1 MSIII
6 NVVVVLLIAFNIYNL
21 KNVYKDVKELY
32 KIHKE
37 RQTKRKKT
45 KMKLQER
52 KLNLNKTLQELK
64 NIDLETPLYAE
75 FTQAEMAY
83 FLKVTQKLKE
93 ENTEIFIFASEL
105 LKHVKLENMR
115 NFMKS
120 APFITIHQHP
130 LKETEK
136 SDGRIKAGSYT
147 PESKEIDIYLED
159 NNSTLYHELLHAASS
174 DFTYN
179 VSGFNIY
186 LESGESLGKGLNEGY
201 TELLNKR
208 FFDKKSKSYI
218 RLQKLAELIELFYE
232 NKEDTAGFDV
242 GVAAKGGLRVRLID
256 ALMLGVGIEYV
267 YHHNDLPA
275 SRNMSQFN
283 AMVEVGFSW

>member
-75 FTQAEMAY
+75 FTQAEMIY

-120 APFITIHQHP
+120 
-130 LKETEK
+130 L
-136 SDGRIKAGSYT
+136 
-147 PESKEIDIYLED
+147 
-159 NNSTLYHELLHAASS
+159 
-174 DFTYN
+174 
-179 VSGFNIY
+179 
-186 LESGESLGKGLNEGY
+186 
-201 TELLNKR
+201 
-208 FFDKKSKSYI
+208 
-218 RLQKLAELIELFYE
+218 
-232 NKEDTAGFDV
+232 
-242 GVAAKGGLRVRLID
+242 
-256 ALMLGVGIEYV
+256 
-267 YHHNDLPA
+267 
-275 SRNMSQFN
+275 
-283 AMVEVGFSW
+283 